1 MTAHFEAGSVK
12 ISTSNLTVT
21 LGETNVRM
29 VCTVMEG
36 LSFSLNSALQW
47 RHEAYVA
54 PGSSAKVT
62 ILSVNAAIEADSTRY
77 EVDYGYTGDM
87 SSFTLSIKEGKN

>member
-1 MTAHFEAGSVK
+1 
-12 ISTSNLTVT
+12 
-21 LGETNVRM
+21 M

-36 LSFSLNSALQW
+36 LSFSFSNTLQW

-62 ILSVNAAIEADSTRY
+62 ILSNNEDIIADSTRY
-77 EVDYGYTGDM
+77 EVEYVYTKDM
-87 SSFTLSIKEGKN
+87 SSFTLSIKEGKNLPIPCPSDVEWDPW